1 MIDRLENIVFRRRSL
16 VIALFVIIT
25 VAMAWFASGLRIEAS
40 FSKLLPLE
48 HEYMRTF
55 TEYRNEF
62 GGADRVLVALMVKDG
77 DIFTGDFF
85 SRLEAITDEVFFIPG
100 VDRTQVYSLFTPNVR
115 YTEVVED
122 GIAAGNVIPS
132 DFTPSVEGLYT
143 VRSNILKAGIVGR
156 LVANDFSG
164 AIVSARLL
172 EFDPR
177 TGEQIDYID
186 VARQLENKIRRQ
198 FADDPRYDVH
208 IIGFAKVM
216 GDIAEGAG
224 RVVMFFGIALLITA
238 LLVFAYS
245 QSVMFT
251 IIALA
256 CSLVAVVWQL
266 GIITLLGFGIDPM
279 SILVPFLIFAIG
291 ISHAVQMLS
300 AVRAE
305 IFFGH
310 GSEAAA
316 RRAFRRLLAPGG
328 IALASD
334 TVGFL
339 AIMLIDIQMIREVA
353 IMASLGVAVIILT
366 NLILLPVLLS
376 HIGSVKTYRG
386 RIDRRAEQLHA
397 MWRSVAVVARPRPA
411 LGMLTIALG
420 LLAIG
425 LWKGTDVTIGDLYAG
440 VPELRA
446 DSRYNIDSRVIATKF
461 DIGVDAL
468 TVIGETVPQGC
479 VDYRVMTEIDNFQ
492 WYMRNVP
499 GVQSVTGLPDLAKL
513 IHAGWNEGSM
523 KWRVLPRNRDMLA
536 QSVAPVASN
545 TGLLNSDC
553 SVMPVTLFTSDHKA
567 TTIARIVE
575 EVEAFEKRSKSRN
588 LSFRLGTGNVAVMAA
603 TNEVVSAA
611 QFPILGYVF
620 AAVVALCL
628 LSFRSVTATLCIV
641 TPLALVS
648 LLTYALMAV
657 LGIGLKVS
665 TLPVVA
671 LGVGIGVDYGIYI
684 YSRLRSILITGE
696 PLAKAYEHTLRITG
710 SGVVFTAITL
720 AVGVATWI
728 FAPLK
733 FQADMGILLTF
744 MILLNMLG
752 AIFLLPALACWLSR
766 AGSARSRSTD

>member
-1 MIDRLENIVFRRRSL
+1 VIDRLEDIVFRRRSL

-48 HEYMRTF
+48 HEYMQTF

-77 DIFTGDFF
+77 DIFTSDFF

-115 YTEVVED
+115 YTEVIED

-238 LLVFAYS
+238 LLVFTYS

-251 IIALA
+251 IIPLA

-266 GIITLLGFGIDPM
+266 GIINLLGFGIDPM

-376 HIGSVKTYRG
+376 YTGSVKAYRG
-386 RIDRRAEQLHA
+386 RIDRRAEQLHS
-397 MWRSVAVVARPRPA
+397 MWQSVAVVARPRPA
-411 LGMLTIALG
+411 LGMLAIALG

-468 TVIGETVPQGC
+468 TVVSETVPQGC

-499 GVQSVTGLPDLAKL
+499 GVQSVVGLPDLAKL

-567 TTIARIVE
+567 STIARIVE

-588 LSFRLGTGNVAVMAA
+588 LTFRLGTGNVAVMAA

-611 QFPILGYVF
+611 QYPILGYVF

-684 YSRLRSILITGE
+684 YSRLRSILATGE
-696 PLAKAYEHTLRITG
+696 PLAKAYEHTLRMTG

-766 AGSARSRSTD
+766 AGSARS

>member
-1 MIDRLENIVFRRRSL
+1 MIDRLEEIVFRHRSL
-16 VIALFVIIT
+16 VISVFVVIT
-25 VAMAWFASGLRIEAS
+25 VAMAWFASGLRIEVS

-55 TEYRNEF
+55 TEYRQEF
-62 GGADRVLVALMVKDG
+62 GDADRVLVALMTKEG
-77 DIFTGDFF
+77 DIFTGEFF

-100 VDRTQVYSLFTPNVR
+100 VDRARVYSLFTPNVR

-132 DFTPSVEGLYT
+132 NFTPSVEGLDA

-156 LVANDFSG
+156 LVASDFSG

-177 TGEQIDYID
+177 TGAQLDYID
-186 VARQLENKIRRQ
+186 VAHQLEDRIHRK

-216 GDIAEGAG
+216 GDIADGVD
-224 RVVMFFGIALLITA
+224 RVVTFFGITLLITA
-238 LLVFAYS
+238 LLVFVYS
-245 QSVMFT
+245 QSVTFT
-251 IIALA
+251 IISLA
-256 CSLVAVVWQL
+256 CSLVAVVWQI
-266 GIITLLGFGIDPM
+266 GIVTLIGFGIDPM
-279 SILVPFLIFAIG
+279 SVLVPFLIFAIG
-291 ISHAVQMLS
+291 ISHAVQMVS

-310 GSEAAA
+310 GGETAA

-339 AIMLIDIQMIREVA
+339 AIMLIDIRIIQEMA
-353 IMASLGVAVIILT
+353 IMASLGVAVIVLT

-376 HIGSVKTYRG
+376 YTGSVKVYRR
-386 RIDRRAEQLHA
+386 RIDRRAEQLRS
-397 MWRSVAVVARPRPA
+397 MWRGAAIVSRPRPA
-411 LGMLTIALG
+411 LAIIAVALA
-420 LLAIG
+420 LLALG
-425 LWKGTDVTIGDLYAG
+425 LWKGTGVAIGDLHAG

-446 DSRYNIDSRVIATKF
+446 DAHYNIDSRVVTAKF

-468 TVIGETVPQGC
+468 TVIGETIPQGC
-479 VDYRVMTEIDNFQ
+479 IDYDVMTEIDDFQ
-492 WYMRNVP
+492 WRMRNVP
-499 GVQSVTGLPDLAKL
+499 GVQSVVGLPDAAKL
-513 IHAGWNEGSM
+513 INAGWNEGSM
-523 KWRVLPRNRDMLA
+523 KWRILPRNQDMLA
-536 QSVAPVASN
+536 QSVAHVPSS

-567 TTIARIVE
+567 ATIARIVE
-575 EVEAFEKRSKSRN
+575 EVKAFEKESNSHN
-588 LSFRLGTGNVAVMAA
+588 LSFRLATGNVAVMAA

-611 QFPILGYVF
+611 QYPILAYVF
-620 AAVVALCL
+620 TAVIALCL
-628 LSFRSVTATLCIV
+628 LGLRSLTATLCIV
-641 TPLALVS
+641 LPLALVS

-671 LGVGIGVDYGIYI
+671 LGIGIGVDYGIYI
-684 YSRLRSILITGE
+684 YSRLRSILAMGE

-720 AVGVATWI
+720 AAGVATWI

-744 MILLNMLG
+744 MFLLNMLG

-766 AGSARSRSTD
+766 AGSAGLSRT

>member
-1 MIDRLENIVFRRRSL
+1 MIDRLEDILFRRRSL
-16 VIALFVIIT
+16 VVAVFAVIT
-25 VAMAWFASGLRIEAS
+25 VAMAWFASELRIEAS

-55 TEYRNEF
+55 TEYRQEF
-62 GGADRVLVALMVKDG
+62 SGADRVLVALMSKEG
-77 DIFTGDFF
+77 DIFTEDFF

-100 VDRTQVYSLFTPNVR
+100 VDRARVYSLFTPNVR
-115 YTEVVED
+115 YTQVMED

-132 DFTPSVEGLYT
+132 DFAPSVEGLDA

-177 TGEQIDYID
+177 TGAQLDYID
-186 VARQLENKIRRQ
+186 VAHQLENKIRRK
-198 FADDPRYDVH
+198 FSDDPRYDVH

-216 GDIAEGAG
+216 GDIAGG
-224 RVVMFFGIALLITA
+224 VNRVVMFFGITLLITT

-245 QSVMFT
+245 QSITFT
-251 IIALA
+251 IIALT

-266 GIITLLGFGIDPM
+266 GVVTLLGFGIDPM
-279 SILVPFLIFAIG
+279 SVLVPFLVFAIG
-291 ISHAVQMLS
+291 VSHAVQMIS

-310 GSEAAA
+310 DSETPA

-339 AIMLIDIQMIREVA
+339 AIMLIDIRMLQEMA

-376 HIGSVKTYRG
+376 YTGSGKAYRR
-386 RIDRRAEQLHA
+386 RISRRAQQLHSI
-397 MWRSVAVVARPRPA
+397 WRTAANVARPRPA
-411 LGMLTIALG
+411 LAMIVVALG
-420 LLAIG
+420 LLALG
-425 LWKGTDVTIGDLYAG
+425 LWKGTGVAIGDLHAG

-446 DSRYNIDSRVIATKF
+446 GSDYNIDSRVVTTKF

-468 TVIGETVPQGC
+468 TVVIETIPQGC
-479 VDYRVMTEIDNFQ
+479 IDYRVMTEIDDFQ
-492 WYMRNVP
+492 WRMRNVP
-499 GVQSVTGLPDLAKL
+499 GVHSVAGLADVAKRMNE
-513 IHAGWNEGSM
+513 GWNEGSM
-523 KWRVLPRNRDMLA
+523 KWRVLPRNQDMLA
-536 QSVAPVASN
+536 QSVAHVPSSS
-545 TGLLNSDC
+545 GLLNSDC
-553 SVMPVTLFTSDHKA
+553 SVMPVTLFTFDHKA
-567 TTIARIVE
+567 ATIARIVE
-575 EVEAFEKRSKSRN
+575 AIKAFEKESDSDN
-588 LSFRLGTGNVAVMAA
+588 LSFRLATGNVAVMAA
-603 TNEVVSAA
+603 TNEVISAA
-611 QFPILGYVF
+611 QYPILAYVF
-620 AAVVALCL
+620 AAVIALCL
-628 LSFRSVTATLCIV
+628 LGFRSVTASLCIV
-641 TPLALVS
+641 APLALVS

-671 LGVGIGVDYGIYI
+671 LGIGIGVDYGIYI
-684 YSRLRSILITGE
+684 YSRLRSMLATGE
-696 PLAKAYEHTLRITG
+696 PLAKAYEHTLRVTG

-720 AVGVATWI
+720 AAGVATWI

-744 MILLNMLG
+744 MFLLNMLG
-752 AIFLLPALACWLSR
+752 AIFLLPALACWLP
-766 AGSARSRSTD
+766 RSSGATLSKT